1 MFKIDTNYSTISV
14 YRENLVF
21 SLVII
26 VDKKEQKKRGCKV
39 NFYAFSYEE
48 LFSLINMYEAVFC
61 PISFRHALYIGK
73 EIYKAEL
80 SKIFNQKYL
89 QS

>member
-1 MFKIDTNYSTISV
+1 MYKIDINYSTISV
-14 YRENLVF
+14 YRKNLVF

-26 VDKKEQKKRGCKV
+26 VDKKEQKKRSCKV
-39 NFYAFSYEE
+39 NFYAFYYKD
-48 LFSLINMYEAVFC
+48 LFSLINMYEAIFDS
-61 PISFRHALYIGK
+61 ISFRHALYMGK

>member
-1 MFKIDTNYSTISV
+1 MCKIDTDYSTISV
-14 YRENLVF
+14 HKENLVF

-26 VDKKEQKKRGCKV
+26 VDKKGQKKRDCKV
-39 NFYAFSYEE
+39 NFYAFSYKE
-48 LFSLINMYEAVFC
+48 LFSLINIYEAIFC
-61 PISFRHALYIGK
+61 SISFRHALYMGK

>member
-26 VDKKEQKKRGCKV
+26 VDKKEQKKQGCKV

-61 PISFRHALYIGK
+61 SISFKHALYMGK